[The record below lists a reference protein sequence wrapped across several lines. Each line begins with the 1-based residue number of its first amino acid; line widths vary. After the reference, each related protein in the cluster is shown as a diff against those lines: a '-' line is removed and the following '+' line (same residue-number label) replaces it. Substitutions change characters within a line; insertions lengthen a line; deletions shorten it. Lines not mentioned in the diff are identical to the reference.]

1 MTTMTVE
8 PGIKCA
14 RCGAEIYPVRYVLQI
29 EEGKWI
35 HTYQDDC
42 LRHLLNR
49 IETTEEELEA
59 ERETNE
65 ETSGFLDRL
74 IAALDHP
81 IRGDEV
87 FLSEIVE
94 TAAALRARVK
104 EAEAE
109 RAEADLLVV
118 AKEVNGHE

>member
-1 MTTMTVE
+1 MTAMTVE
-8 PGIKCA
+8 TGIKCA
-14 RCGAEIYPVRYVLQI
+14 RGGAEIYLGHYVLQL
-29 EEGKWI
+29 EEGKWV

-42 LRHLLNR
+42 LRHLLAR
-49 IETTEEELEA
+49 IQTAEEELEA